1 MKKVLSVLSAFLV
14 AAVFIVCCGCS
25 ETEKE
30 YPAHTEGFYANDFA
44 DVLSDGDK
52 EEILKLGAALD
63 TATAKALGT
72 EKGAQVVAVTVA
84 STGGEEIA
92 DYALAL
98 GRQWGVGS
106 KENNNG
112 VVILL
117 ATEDREVYVAVGYGL
132 EGALPD
138 SKTGRLIDDYAIDYF
153 SENEFSAGTLNLYR
167 AIVREV
173 YGEYELEI
181 PADTKQPENFS
192 ENISTASVIK
202 SWLGIIIFL
211 AVFLI
216 YLKYRGFF
224 FIFNPGFGGHGRGG
238 FGGFGGGSSGGFGG
252 FSGGGGSF
260 GGGGAGR
267 GF

>member
-1 MKKVLSVLSAFLV
+1 MKKLLSRALLLSVAILLTFL
-14 AAVFIVCCGCS
+14 CGCTADENKYPEPS
-25 ETEKE
+25 EEL
-30 YPAHTEGFYANDFA
+30 YISDFA
-44 DVLSDGDK
+44 DVVDEGDAQ
-52 EEILKLGAALD
+52 EIIGLGTALD
-63 TATAKALGT
+63 KATAKAL
-72 EKGAQVVAVTVA
+72 KAKVGAQVAAVTIE
-84 STGGEEIA
+84 STDGEDIS
-92 DYALAL
+92 DYALSL
-98 GRQWGVGS
+98 GRKWGIGNE
-106 KENNNG
+106 KENNG
-112 VVILL
+112 VLILL
-117 ATEDREVYVAVGYGL
+117 ATEDREIYVAVGYGL

-138 SKTGRLIDDYAIDYF
+138 SKTGRLIDDYAIDYY

-173 YGEYELEI
+173 YGEYELEV